1 MTRRTD
7 LRRQIRVKTKNVVT
21 QRDRRFTVQITPED
35 LKPVTRRLMGIEG
48 YSHLSTIT
56 AVDTEQG
63 IETIYHHVCK
73 DAIISLKTLVSKE
86 NPTLPTIVDV
96 IPGAALY
103 EREVHDL
110 FGVKFEGNPDLSRLL
125 LPDRWPEAIQ
135 PLRKWWTTERISS
148 RLKRVQ

>member
-1 MTRRTD
+1 VTRRTD
-7 LRRQIRVKTKNVVT
+7 LRRQLRVKTKNLVA
-21 QRDRRFTVQITPED
+21 QRDRRFTVQIIPEE
-35 LKPVTRRLMGIEG
+35 LKLVTRRLMGLEG
-48 YSHLSTIT
+48 YSYLSTIT

-73 DAIISLKTLVSKE
+73 DAIISLKALVNKE
-86 NPTLPTIVDV
+86 NPALPTIVDL

-125 LPDRWPEAIQ
+125 LPDRWPEEIH
-135 PLRKWWTTERISS
+135 PLRKRWTTERISN
-148 RLKRVQ
+148 RLRHVQ